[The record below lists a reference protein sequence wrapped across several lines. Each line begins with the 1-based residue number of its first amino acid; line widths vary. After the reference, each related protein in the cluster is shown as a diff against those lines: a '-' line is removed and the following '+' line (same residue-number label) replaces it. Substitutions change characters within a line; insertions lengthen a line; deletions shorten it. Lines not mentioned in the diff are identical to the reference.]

1 LRKHASPSARPG
13 TLVAPRAAIDRDR
26 LGVAAGAQHM
36 GMTVQLICPWCE
48 DEVAFEVD
56 EAADEIVC
64 SACGTRTE
72 FAPDP
77 VLTYSLLYEAA
88 A

>member
-1 LRKHASPSARPG
+1 
-13 TLVAPRAAIDRDR
+13 
-26 LGVAAGAQHM
+26 
-36 GMTVQLICPWCE
+36 MTIQLICPWCE

-64 SACGTRTE
+64 SACGTRTD

-77 VLTYSLLYEAA
+77 FTTYSLLYEAA

>member
-1 LRKHASPSARPG
+1 MAG
-13 TLVAPRAAIDRDR
+13 DRDR
-26 LGVAAGAQHM
+26 LGVAGVVHAAAM
-36 GMTVQLICPWCE
+36 MIQLTCPWCE

-64 SACGTRTE
+64 TACGIHLE

-77 VLTYSLLYEAA
+77 VATFSLLYAA

>member
-1 LRKHASPSARPG
+1 
-13 TLVAPRAAIDRDR
+13 
-26 LGVAAGAQHM
+26 
-36 GMTVQLICPWCE
+36 MTIHLICPWCE

-64 SACGTRTE
+64 GACGIRTE

-77 VLTYSLLYEAA
+77 VTTFSLLYEAA
-88 A
+88 